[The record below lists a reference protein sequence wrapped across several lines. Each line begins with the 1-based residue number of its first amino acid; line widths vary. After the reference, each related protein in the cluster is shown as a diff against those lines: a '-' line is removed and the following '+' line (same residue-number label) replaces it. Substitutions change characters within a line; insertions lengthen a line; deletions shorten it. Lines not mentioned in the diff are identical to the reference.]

1 MINSLT
7 AFENYF
13 NALKKICGDSVYEVW
28 PDFEP
33 QFDEREYAWTT
44 LRSLGEVL
52 MLNCGVCDGP
62 SDPRHALCKECAE
75 KRGKLAKEAYQE
87 ATGHPKDKWST
98 LFLCRIHTE

>member
-1 MINSLT
+1 VINSLT

-44 LRSLGEVL
+44 LQGLGEVL
-52 MLNCGVCDGP
+52 VLNCGVCDGP

-75 KRGKLAKEAYQE
+75 KRGKLAKMAYQE